1 MMCGLTGL
9 FRPDGAPIDAALLAR
24 MNTALAARG
33 PDGDGYHVEPG
44 VGFGHR
50 RLSIIDLEGGHQP
63 MFNEDRSVVIVFN
76 GMIYNFR
83 ELWPKL
89 QALGHVF
96 HSDHSDT
103 EAIVHAWESWG
114 PDCLQHINGMFAF
127 ALWDRNRGQFFM
139 ARDRLGKKPMHY
151 AMLPDGGLA
160 FASEL
165 KAFAPLPGIDRSLS
179 PQAIDDFFTFGY
191 VPDPATIYRGIHKLE
206 AGHFLLVE
214 RDGSSNGPQR
224 YWDVP
229 IAPQAISEM
238 DAIVALRAHL
248 DESVKIRLASDVPL
262 GAFLS
267 GGVDSSA
274 VVATAARIR
283 SEPLTTFTIGFDGGE
298 DETPFAEMMAARYHT
313 EQHNERAAA
322 VDMIDAA
329 RLQAVIFGEP
339 FGDTSSVPTNSVC
352 ALARRHVTVALSG
365 DGGDE
370 VFAGYRRT
378 RWHSLTEGVR
388 RHIPGPLRRQVLG
401 RLASIYPKLDRAPR
415 FLRAKHTLTE
425 LSLDSAMGYA
435 RMVTKTHHAQRRA
448 VFSAHLNAALDGHD
462 PHARIADL
470 MERCPS
476 EDPLVQAQYVDLHSY
491 LVGDILTKVDRT
503 SMANSLEVRAPF
515 LDHRFVAW
523 GLNLPPELKL
533 RGNSGKYILKRA
545 LEDAVQHEILYR
557 PKQGFATSLA
567 GLFRAHAGRL
577 RARLLGP
584 AMIESGLFNPT
595 GIARLIDAHDSGR
608 FDHSSVLWLLLV
620 FEGFLMEQAMAQ
632 ANESASEAMAA

>member
-1 MMCGLTGL
+1 MCGLTGL
-9 FRPDGAPIDAALLAR
+9 FRPDGAPIDANLLAR
-24 MNTALAARG
+24 MNDALAKRG

-44 VGFGHR
+44 MGFGHR

-76 GMIYNFR
+76 GMIYNFQ

-96 HSDHSDT
+96 RSDHSDT

-114 PDCLQHINGMFAF
+114 PDCLQHLNGMFAF

-151 AMLPDGGLA
+151 AWTPDGGLA

-165 KAFAPLPGIDRSLS
+165 KAFAPIPGVDRSLS
-179 PQAIDDFFTFGY
+179 PESIEDFFTFGY
-191 VPDPATIYRGIHKLE
+191 VPDPATIYRGIHKLP
-206 AGHFLLVE
+206 AAHFMLIE
-214 RDGSSNGPQR
+214 RDGSTQGPQR
-224 YWDVP
+224 WWDVP
-229 IAPQAISEM
+229 IAPLAITQH
-238 DAIVALRAHL
+238 DAIPILRAHL
-248 DESVKIRLASDVPL
+248 DDSTRIRLASDVPL

-274 VVATAARIR
+274 VVATA
-283 SEPLTTFTIGFDGGE
+283 SMLQQNPLTTFTIGFEGAE
-298 DETPFAEMMAARYHT
+298 DETPYAQMMAARYHT
-313 EQHNERAAA
+313 NQHGERAAA

-329 RLQAVIFGEP
+329 RLQGAIFGEP
-339 FGDTSSVPTNSVC
+339 FGDQSSVPTHSVC
-352 ALARRHVTVALSG
+352 ALARRHVTVAVSG

-388 RHIPGPLRRQVLG
+388 RHIPAPLRRSVLG
-401 RLASIYPKLDRAPR
+401 PLAAIYPKLDRAPR

-425 LSLDSAMGYA
+425 LSLDSALGYA
-435 RMVTKTHHAQRRA
+435 RMITKTHAAQRRA
-448 VFSAHLNAALDGHD
+448 IFSPSLNAALGGHD
-462 PHARIADL
+462 PNARIVAL
-470 MERCPS
+470 MDECKS
-476 EDPLVQAQYVDLHSY
+476 DDALVQAQYVDLHTY

-503 SMANSLEVRAPF
+503 SMAVSLEVRAPF

-523 GLNLPPELKL
+523 GLNLPPALKL
-533 RGNSGKYILKRA
+533 RGQSGKYILKKA
-545 LEDAVQHEILYR
+545 LEDAVPREILYR
-557 PKQGFATSLA
+557 PKQGFASSLA
-567 GLFRAHAGRL
+567 GLFRAETPRL

-584 AMIESGLFNPT
+584 AMLGSGLFDGKN
-595 GIARLIDAHDSGR
+595 IARLLDAHEAGH
-608 FDHSSVLWLLLV
+608 FDHSAVLWLLLV
-620 FEGFLMEQAMAQ
+620 FEGFLV
-632 ANESASEAMAA
+632 SEAVAEPVRRAAVVA